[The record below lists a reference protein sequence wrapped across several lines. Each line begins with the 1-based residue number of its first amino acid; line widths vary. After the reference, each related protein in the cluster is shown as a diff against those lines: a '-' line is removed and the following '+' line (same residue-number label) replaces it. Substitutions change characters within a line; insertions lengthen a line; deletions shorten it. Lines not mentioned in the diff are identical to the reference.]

1 MKTSE
6 IKKEARKLLNT
17 IFYKAMESDDKEVWK
32 KTLAFIDCKITQLE
46 NWDRGQ
52 DMFIWRNAKQQF
64 VFEFWKK
71 FINASK

>member
-46 NWDRGQ
+46 N
-52 DMFIWRNAKQQF
+52 
-64 VFEFWKK
+64 
-71 FINASK
+71 